1 MKRIQDLVI
10 ELHDIARE
18 QSDIRVDARLRR
30 VASELCVI
38 DREDKL
44 CSLKEAEE
52 FAKKRNYEWTVGYG
66 EQNESM

>member
-38 DREDKL
+38 DNEDKL
-44 CSLKEAEE
+44 CSLEEAEE

-66 EQNESM
+66 EQNEPR

>member
-1 MKRIQDLVI
+1 MKTIQDLVI
-10 ELHDIARE
+10 ELHDIARG

-44 CSLKEAEE
+44 CSLKDAEDFE
-52 FAKKRNYEWTVGYG
+52 KKRNEWT
-66 EQNESM
+66 E